1 MAQQM
6 IADDLRQALG
16 GQGAQVTGRPLD
28 LLARAH
34 DASHYLLHPRA
45 VVTPRDTG
53 QVAEVL
59 RACARLG
66 VPLTFRGGGTSL
78 SGQAVS
84 DSVLVDTRTAFQG
97 VQVLDGGAR
106 VRAAPGVTVRTVNA
120 HLSPHGTRLG
130 PDPASDGAC
139 TVGGVIANNSSGMQC
154 GTEFNTYRTLES
166 MVLVLPSGTVLD
178 SAGPDADR
186 LLAAAEPGLH
196 AGLLVLRDRI
206 RSDSAGVATLQRLF
220 AIKNT
225 MGYGLNAFLD
235 HQDPV
240 DILVHLMI
248 GSEGT
253 LGFVGS
259 AVFRTVPVLPHAAT
273 GLLVFDGL
281 QAASEAVPQVSAAGV
296 ATAELLDAASLRVAR
311 LDPACPV
318 PIRRL
323 DAGALSRGGYAALLV
338 ELQAADPDA
347 LTELQ
352 HRASRGLAG
361 LPLVSAVDL
370 TTDKADRA
378 ALWHT
383 RKGLYSAV
391 AAARPSGTSALLED
405 VAVPVG
411 RLGELSRGLT
421 ALFGDHD
428 YGDTVIFGHARDGN
442 LHFMLTERFDSAT
455 SMARYEAFTQDMVD
469 LVLGLTGTL
478 KAEHGTGR
486 IMAAYVERQ
495 YGAALTG
502 VMREIKAL
510 IDPQGLL
517 NPGVLLSDDPRAY
530 LRDLKPTPTVE
541 PEVDRCVECGF
552 CEPVCPS
559 RSLTLTPRQR
569 IVLRREMVSA
579 RDRGDVE
586 LLQQLEADYDY
597 DGVQTCAVDGMCAT
611 ACPVL
616 INTGDL
622 VRRLR
627 ASTASTTANRGWAVA
642 AGHWGAVSRGGALAL
657 SVADRLPAAI
667 PVAATALGRRVAGA
681 ENVPLYGKD
690 LPSGGHRRTEIAA
703 AAPAAVLFAACVGS
717 MFGGGVTAALTRL
730 CQRAGVTLR
739 TPDGLDGL
747 CCGTPWKS
755 KGHLDGSARMA
766 GLVRTALTT
775 ATDGGRLPV
784 VVDASSCAEGLGVLT
799 PEFTIVDALDFV
811 AQQVAPRLTVTTRM
825 PAVVVHPTCSTT
837 GLGTTSSLV
846 ALARLVSDDV
856 TVPIEWG
863 CCAFAGD
870 RGLLHPE
877 LTASATA
884 PEAAEVV
891 RLAGRG
897 LRTEYVS
904 ANRTCEIGMHR
915 ATGQNYRHVL
925 EVLDEATS

>member
-1 MAQQM
+1 MAHQM

-16 GQGAQVTGRPLD
+16 AGGAQVTGRALD

-45 VVTPRDTG
+45 VVTPGSTD

-78 SGQAVS
+78 SGQAIS

-106 VRAAPGVTVRTVNA
+106 VRVAPGVTVRTVNA
-120 HLSPHGTRLG
+120 HLAPHGTRLG

-186 LLAAAEPGLH
+186 VLAGAEPLLH
-196 AGLLVLRDRI
+196 AGLRVLRDRI
-206 RSDSAGVATLQRLF
+206 RGDSASVATLQRLF

-235 HQDPV
+235 HEDPV

-311 LDPACPV
+311 LDPACPG

-323 DAGALSRGGYAALLV
+323 DAGALRRGGYAALLV
-338 ELQAADPDA
+338 ELQAADPGA
-347 LTELQ
+347 LTDLQ
-352 HRASRGLAG
+352 HRATRGLAG

-370 TTDKADRA
+370 TTDKVERA

-405 VAVPVG
+405 VAVPVA

-469 LVLGLTGTL
+469 LVLGLSGTL

-502 VMREIKAL
+502 VMRELKVL
-510 IDPQGLL
+510 VDPKGLL

-627 ASTASTTANRGWAVA
+627 ASTASRTANASWNVA
-642 AGHWGAVSRGGALAL
+642 AGHWATVSRGGALAL
-657 SVADRLPAAI
+657 TVADRLPAAI
-667 PVAATALGRRVAGA
+667 PVAATSLGRRVAGA
-681 ENVPLYGKD
+681 ENVPLYGDD
-690 LPSGGHRRTEIAA
+690 LPSGGHRRGEIAA
-703 AAPAAVLFAACVGS
+703 AGPEAVLFSACVGA

-730 CQRAGVTLR
+730 CQRAGVPLR
-739 TPDGLDGL
+739 TPEGLNGL

-755 KGHLDGSARMA
+755 KGHLDGHARMA
-766 GLVRTALTT
+766 GSVRAALTA

-811 AQQVAPRLTVTTRM
+811 AQRVAPRLTVTTRV

-837 GLGTTSSLV
+837 ELGSTAALV

-856 TVPIEWG
+856 TVPIDWG

-884 PEAAEVV
+884 PEAAEVAQ
-891 RLAGRG
+891 LAGRG
-897 LRTEYVS
+897 VPTEYVS

-925 EVLDEATS
+925 EVLDEATA